1 MIEKQK
7 GENMSENMFVAQIK
21 KGTYR
26 NEKVKGTFP
35 VVSELK
41 QAKDGSWFI
50 TVNAQKSKFKNPK
63 IRVKLDNPEN
73 VVVSEGTV
81 ESVNET
87 DEQAMNRIAERFK
100 ILDEMTEATIDGVV
114 RGMVVSGPPG
124 VGKTFGVEQVLEKD
138 SIFDM
143 MADKPLRH
151 TFVKGTMSA
160 IGLYSTLYKYSDPKN
175 IVILDD
181 CDSILFNEDALNILK
196 AALDSGKKR
205 KISWNSDSH
214 FLRREGVP
222 DTFEFKGSVIFI
234 TNLKFD
240 NVRATKIKDH
250 LEAILSRCHY
260 LDLTMD
266 TARDKILRIKQ
277 IARDGGLF
285 DTKGLTKEQEVEI
298 IDFMVAN
305 QKKLREVSLRM
316 AQKIADLRN
325 MSKTGDRW
333 KSLAETT
340 CMKRA
345 A

>member
-1 MIEKQK
+1 MNIVKIENGLYNNTEINGCFPLIK
-7 GENMSENMFVAQIK
+7 GVTKS
-21 KGTYR
+21 
-26 NEKVKGTFP
+26 
-35 VVSELK
+35 
-41 QAKDGSWFI
+41 KDGSYFVKVKVTDSDERVFAGRDACRIKI
-50 TVNAQKSKFKNPK
+50 TNQDQITEV
-63 IRVKLDNPEN
+63 
-73 VVVSEGTV
+73 EGDAGKELV
-81 ESVNET
+81 ETE
-87 DEQAMNRIAERFK
+87 DQAIDRIAERFS
-100 ILDEMTEATIDGVV
+100 ILEEMTGATLDGIV
-114 RGMVVSGPPG
+114 RGMVVTGPPG
-124 VGKTFGVEQVLEKD
+124 VGKTFGVEQILEKD
-138 SIFDM
+138 SLFDV
-143 MADKPLRH
+143 MADRPLRH
-151 TFVKGTMSA
+151 TFVKGAMSA
-160 IGLYSTLYKYSDPKN
+160 IGLYSTLYKYSDSKS
-175 IVILDD
+175 IVVLDD

-205 KISWNSDSH
+205 RISWNSDSN

-222 DTFEFKGSVIFI
+222 GEFEFKGSVIFI

-240 NVRATKIKDH
+240 KVKGNKIKDH

-285 DTKGLTKEQEVEI
+285 DTKGLSKEQEVEI
-298 IDFMVAN
+298 IDFMVEN

-325 MSKTGDRW
+325 MSKSGDRW